1 MRPYLLR
8 LTESTSEQ
16 YERSDR
22 EQGVAQARE
31 FLRGFMRGRPSLT
44 PAQAGEA
51 MAGLGLACQRAG
63 VRPSGA
69 MLRAMR
75 DEVARVTSHVVL
87 VPPAAAAE

>member
-1 MRPYLLR
+1 MRSYLLR
-8 LTESTSEQ
+8 LTDSTAAR
-16 YERSDR
+16 YEARDR
-22 EQGVAQARE
+22 EQGAAHATE

-44 PAQAGEA
+44 PAQAGDA

-63 VRPSGA
+63 VRPTAA

-75 DEVARVTSHVVL
+75 DEVAKVTAHVAL